1 MPFEVAAWYPENGLD
16 ELMAW
21 MKRGQT
27 EHSLKEDEERD
38 RLEQALEEGLRGTF
52 PASDAVSVV
61 QPAAPVAR
69 R

>member
-1 MPFEVAAWYPENGLD
+1 
-16 ELMAW
+16 MAW

-27 EHSLKEDEERD
+27 EHSLEKDEERD
-38 RLEQALEEGLRGTF
+38 RLEQSLEEGLRGTF